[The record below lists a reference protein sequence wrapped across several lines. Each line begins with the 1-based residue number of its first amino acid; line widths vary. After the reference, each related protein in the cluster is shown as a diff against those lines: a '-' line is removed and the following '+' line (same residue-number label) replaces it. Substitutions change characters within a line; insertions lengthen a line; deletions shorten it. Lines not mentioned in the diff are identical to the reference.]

1 MKIRYFPDTDTVHL
15 ELTDME
21 VVDTIDLNENTTIDL
36 DASGNVVA
44 ITLEH
49 AQERANILE
58 VSFAQIVREQP
69 RGETERS
76 VA

>member
-69 RGETERS
+69 RGEIERS
-76 VA
+76 VV